1 MEICKDIVKC
11 RDIRFIHSLSGAD
24 HAEKARQLLIDVPGI
39 ETMTIIRTDCLR
51 VRYDV
56 RKLTLQ
62 MLESALKSVGFD
74 LDNSLT
80 NRIKRSIFAYCEDVH
95 RSSLHLDEV
104 NHEHPSLTVP
114 EHVTHDPRPDN
125 WRNYV

>member
-1 MEICKDIVKC
+1 MCKDTIKC
-11 RDIRFIHSLSGAD
+11 RDIRFSHAKPDAD
-24 HAEKARQLLIDVPGI
+24 HAEKARQLLVDVSGI
-39 ETMTIIRTDCLR
+39 ESMTIISTHCLR
-51 VRYDV
+51 LRYDI

-80 NRIKRSIFAYCEDVH
+80 ARIKRGIYAYCEDAH
-95 RSSLHLDEV
+95 RSSLHLEEIS
-104 NHEHPSLTVP
+104 NEHPALNVP
-114 EHVTHDPRPDN
+114 EHFTHDPRPDN